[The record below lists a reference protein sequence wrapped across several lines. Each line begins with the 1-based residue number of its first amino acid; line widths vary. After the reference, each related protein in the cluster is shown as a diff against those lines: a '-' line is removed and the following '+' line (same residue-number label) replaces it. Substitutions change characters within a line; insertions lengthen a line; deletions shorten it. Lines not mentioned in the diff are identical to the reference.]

1 MSDCERWMRSSVGF
15 SAARS
20 GAWFAST
27 PISPVTVR
35 VETCTTSPLKTS
47 PSGVRT
53 STSKLCSPRAKRLL
67 SRLRGCLALVLGAHR
82 SRRFLSDL
90 LRVGSALAGVPAL
103 FLFLFLAR
111 IARAAG
117 VGVILAL
124 VRVGLLVLAGR
135 LRFGLLALAGFLAL
149 FLFLFLARI
158 ARAAGV
164 AMVLQHLIDRALH
177 VEG

>member
-15 SAARS
+15 RAARS

-90 LRVGSALAGVPAL
+90 LRVGSALVGLLVP
-103 FLFLFLAR
+103 
-111 IARAAG
+111 RAPVA
-117 VGVILAL
+117 GVILAL
-124 VRVGLLVLAGR
+124 VRVGLLALAGR
-135 LRFGLLALAGFLAL
+135 LRFGLLALAGRLGFGLLALAGFPAL
-149 FLFLFLARI
+149 FL
-158 ARAAGV
+158 
-164 AMVLQHLIDRALH
+164 
-177 VEG
+177 

>member
-1 MSDCERWMRSSVGF
+1 MSDCERWMRSSVGL

-53 STSKLCSPRAKRLL
+53 STSKLCSSRAKRLL
-67 SRLRGCLALVLGAHR
+67 VAFVAGVLVAGALVAGA
-82 SRRFLSDL
+82 L
-90 LRVGSALAGVPAL
+90 LRVVRWGLLALSLGLGGLAGLLAILVL
-103 FLFLFLAR
+103 VAR
-111 IARAAG
+111 IARAA
-117 VGVILAL
+117 
-124 VRVGLLVLAGR
+124 
-135 LRFGLLALAGFLAL
+135 
-149 FLFLFLARI
+149 
-158 ARAAGV
+158 RAAGG

-177 VEG
+177 VEGCLGNVIVLAVEDLAEAAHRLGDRHVLAG